1 MECFCLLVFP
11 FIHRHCRV
19 NLVKYK
25 LCTCASVH
33 VCVHVRAHVLAQM
46 GVASEGTACC
56 CVKRMVF
63 FNCAGNPRL
72 KTGDAIAKV
81 R

>member
-1 MECFCLLVFP
+1 MCV
-11 FIHRHCRV
+11 
-19 NLVKYK
+19 
-25 LCTCASVH
+25 CTR
-33 VCVHVRAHVLAQM
+33 VRAHVLAQM